1 VGVIN
6 GYDAHISNGNPS
18 INLDFIILF
27 SHIRSQTDLPSSI
40 NQRYENMIA
49 LSGIKHTKF
58 ALSTHKCLLH
68 RYLHL
73 KPTIVDL
80 ERSSLHLERSENC
93 LSGDEDDVARH
104 KSSFDPAITNPER
117 EFQTLDKEC
126 KAEGITDPLLYSPAN
141 LTVSLILKEIA
152 EGGSHIEGGR
162 ERKFGSGN
170 GWTRKGKLVHI
181 KNIPGG
187 PFDRYEKLLEVLKK
201 RASDFSTKDVKRS

>member
-1 VGVIN
+1 
-6 GYDAHISNGNPS
+6 
-18 INLDFIILF
+18 
-27 SHIRSQTDLPSSI
+27 
-40 NQRYENMIA
+40 MIA
-49 LSGIKHTKF
+49 LSSIKSTKF
-58 ALSTHKCLLH
+58 ALSAHKCLLH

-117 EFQTLDKEC
+117 EFQTLDNEC

-141 LTVSLILKEIA
+141 LAVSLILKEIA
-152 EGGSHIEGGR
+152 KEESRIEGGR
-162 ERKFGSGN
+162 ERKFGSGK

-201 RASDFSTKDVKRS
+201 RASDYSTKFVKQS